1 MNILFDNIIYSKERQ
16 GGISNVF
23 SELTT
28 YLQKFSD
35 IDLKFIEE
43 LNADLN
49 GCRQKLTIDKNQII
63 NHITIKPLILSRLL
77 PIPIKITDPFLYHSS
92 YFRAIK
98 GPKNYSEVTT
108 IYDFVHDYYESFLKK
123 TIHNNLKFSAI
134 KRSAGIICISENTYK
149 DLKRFCPPKKHQKV
163 EIIHCGVSEDYFPIL
178 DESYIKSNTEIYN
191 IENGYLL
198 FIGSRA
204 SYKNFNFLIKLIEKL
219 TEFKLVVVGQ
229 PFSEKEKQ
237 LIGPNL
243 LNRITLI
250 SGVNNQTLNFL
261 YNKAFA
267 LIYPSSYE
275 GFGIPVIES
284 MKAGCP
290 VIALNS
296 SSIPEVAGDAGIL
309 LEKTEIQSFIDKIDL
324 LKNKDF
330 RADIIGK
337 GLKQAKNF
345 SWEKCNQETLAFY
358 KEIYNCNLA

>member
-1 MNILFDNIIYSKERQ
+1 MKILLDNIIYSKERQ

-28 YLQKFSD
+28 FLQKFPE

-43 LNADLN
+43 INADLN
-49 GCRQKLTIDKNQII
+49 GCRQKIDIEIQQII
-63 NHITIKPLILSRLL
+63 NHKTIKPLFLSRLL
-77 PIPIKITDPFLYHSS
+77 PISIDLKEPFLYHSS

-123 TIHNNLKFSAI
+123 TIHNNLKFGAV
-134 KRSAGIICISENTYK
+134 KRSNGIICISENTYK
-149 DLKRFCPPKKHQKV
+149 DLKKFCPPKKHQKV

-178 DESYIKSNTEIYN
+178 DESNIKSNHKIYN
-191 IENGYLL
+191 LENGFLL
-198 FIGSRA
+198 YIGSRA
-204 SYKNFNFLIKLIEKL
+204 SYKNFNFTVKLLSEL

-229 PFSEKEKQ
+229 PFTEKEKQ

-243 LNRITLI
+243 LSRITLI
-250 SGVNNQTLNFL
+250 SGVDNQTLNIL
-261 YNKAFA
+261 YNKAYA
-267 LIYPSSYE
+267 LLYPSSYE
-275 GFGIPVIES
+275 GFGIPVIEA

-309 LEKTEIQSFIDKIDL
+309 LEKTEIRPFIDKIDL

-330 RADIIGK
+330 RSDLIGK

-345 SWEKCNQETLAFY
+345 SWDKCNRETLAFY
-358 KEIYNCNLA
+358 KEIYNGNLA